1 MPLMREDDVSHLGFR
16 ILRGVSDKDFETMTD
31 TPEVRRIIQLAPLS
45 GSGMFGKSGY
55 DMLLQIG
62 YDPKSIEG
70 YVRAGKKFKMVIF
83 ELGPDSPV
91 KRATWVNVTEATPA
105 SQGSKKKSSSRQ
117 APHVGWVVFWG
128 LAMLGLLMLLWR
140 GCPPPQQPLVPDH
153 AGEDANEDAASP
165 AVDDSGADQGRDDGG
180 RPSDAGRPDA
190 GKPAPEHADGG
201 THRPDPQ
208 PHPVPP
214 LATADMA
221 QTAPPKDAGLT
232 PPTPPAPSGPRYPTG
247 AQDRAWRIECGSL
260 RDYIRCRDRCLPNAT
275 TRQIC
280 EDLYGPNRFD

>member
-1 MPLMREDDVSHLGFR
+1 MP
-16 ILRGVSDKDFETMTD
+16 
-31 TPEVRRIIQLAPLS
+31 PAP
-45 GSGMFGKSGY
+45 
-55 DMLLQIG
+55 
-62 YDPKSIEG
+62 
-70 YVRAGKKFKMVIF
+70 
-83 ELGPDSPV
+83 
-91 KRATWVNVTEATPA
+91 THTPA

-180 RPSDAGRPDA
+180 PSDAGRPDAGRPDAGRPDAGRPDAGGPHAGRPDAGRPHAGRPDAGRPDAGRPRAGRPDA

-275 TRQIC
+275 TRRIC